1 MNIYV
6 LLMLAAEAVFALF
19 LLYKAGVLNNARRI
33 VLSILLT
40 AGAFVLRAVLFDYE
54 TLDYQNFLRVWVDF
68 FRNHGGFRALKVEVG
83 NYNIPYL
90 YFLALFSYSE
100 IRDLY
105 LIKLLSVFFDVVL
118 AYGSM
123 QLLGKCTES
132 VSKRLLCFFAVL
144 FWPTVVLNGALWGQC
159 DSTYTALAVL
169 GIYLALDDRPALSM
183 VSIALSFGFKLQAV
197 FVMPIYAVLW
207 MYGKFNWKH
216 FLIFPLTYVLLVLP
230 AVLLG
235 RPFMDT
241 LLLYFNQ
248 TGSIGSGLNY
258 NSPSIF
264 AIIRDVADPEA
275 ASKIAI
281 LAAMIYM
288 FVLLFAA
295 VLRYDRLTNKSVLA
309 LAVLFTIGIPF
320 ILPHMHDRYFFAADV
335 LTLVMGCCAF
345 EYFPAALLTQFASL
359 LGYHAYLKMRYLLPM
374 SCGAWALVLSIVM
387 SVFFWCGSK
396 NKKKMKKHS

>member
-1 MNIYV
+1 MDITV
-6 LLMLAAEAVFALF
+6 SLLLAAEAIFALF
-19 LLYKAGVLNNARRI
+19 LLYKAGVLNNTRRI
-33 VLSILLT
+33 VLSLVLT
-40 AGAFVLRAVLFDYE
+40 AGAFALRAALFDYE
-54 TLDYQNFLRVWVDF
+54 TPDYQDFLRVWVGF
-68 FRNHGGFRALKVEVG
+68 FRDHGGFRALKYEIG

-132 VSKRLLCFFAVL
+132 VPKRLFCFFAVL

-169 GIYLALDDRPALSM
+169 GIYLALDDRPMLSM
-183 VSIALSFGFKLQAV
+183 ISITLSFGFKLQAV

-207 MYGKFNWKH
+207 MIGKFNWKH

-230 AVLLG
+230 AVLMG
-235 RPFMDT
+235 RPFVDT
-241 LLLYFNQ
+241 LMLYFNQ

-258 NSPSIF
+258 NSPSVF
-264 AIIRDVADPEA
+264 AIIRDADPGV
-275 ASKIAI
+275 ASGIAI
-281 LAAMIYM
+281 FAAMIYM
-288 FVLLFAA
+288 FALLFIA
-295 VLRYDRLTNKSVLA
+295 VLRYDRLSNRSVLA
-309 LAVLFTIGIPF
+309 LAVLLALGIPF
-320 ILPHMHDRYFFAADV
+320 ILPHMHDRYFFPADA

-345 EYFPAALLTQFASL
+345 EFFPAALLTEFASL

-374 SCGAWALVLSIVM
+374 SYGAWALVISMVM
-387 SVFFWCGSK
+387 AVLFWYANR
-396 NKKKMKKHS
+396 NKKKIKKHS